1 MQRCIRMQHH
11 AGAFTVRTEGNGAP
25 PLVVNCSPLIKVFG
39 SIGSEN
45 INVRLPLTGKLS
57 MADAPPQSL
66 SLFDPN
72 A

>member
-1 MQRCIRMQHH
+1 
-11 AGAFTVRTEGNGAP
+11 V
-25 PLVVNCSPLIKVFG
+25 IKVFG

-45 INVRLPLTGKLS
+45 INVRLPLTVKLS